1 MKKMRT
7 KYSLSVLFSFIL
19 PFIAIG
25 QPVGEIYTVGY
36 TYIDLQHEGSVDRT
50 VAIDG
55 WGNAHFCWSEGNYVP
70 SIRFNFFNSTNN
82 NFNWIG
88 GLNFSDMN
96 QSITGSIGLLNS
108 GRSVI
113 CYKGTT
119 VLEEVY
125 ITFAVDQIYSA
136 GAFLEHFV
144 PNNGM
149 YFEQPR
155 LAVDSRNWL
164 HALAYS
170 QRVGN
175 IRALYYNRSENNGLS
190 WLTEWTFVDSVRVTS
205 AALAASSTGK
215 VTLIWSH
222 PINPVFIS
230 PLENLNNDIYL
241 AESNDGETWDF
252 TNPVN
257 ITDFAN
263 GVHPKSDSI
272 RAYEDLSLLY
282 DSGAQLHI
290 VYTCAG
296 YWISGGHSN
305 TCPGSL
311 IYHFS
316 PNTGF
321 SQISGELAFGL
332 YPSSSRRYYD
342 RPSLGYYQSE
352 QELYCIWDQFADIS
366 DTSST
371 GRLNGEIYG
380 AYSVDMGESWSS
392 AVNLSNTPSPGDTA
406 GECQSEDY
414 PSLAAVVNDTL
425 HISYLLDR
433 EPGAINT
440 FQNDIKYQKIPVQ
453 EFKDL
458 VGVTPQPPLK
468 PPSDFAILSVYPNP
482 FNQSID
488 IRFEMR
494 DASPIELKI
503 YDVFGREVAAFD
515 TRHLT
520 LGENKVTW
528 ETEGMPS
535 GVYFVRLTANSYQL
549 SADGGQSLV
558 RKVVLLK

>member
-222 PINPVFIS
+222 PINPTYVS
-230 PLENLNNDIYL
+230 PLETLNNDIYL
-241 AESNDGETWDF
+241 AESTDGQTWDF
-252 TNPVN
+252 ANPEN
-257 ITDFAN
+257 ITDFEN
-263 GVHPKSDSI
+263 GVHPLSDSL
-272 RAYEDLSLLY
+272 RAYQDLSLLY
-282 DSGAQLHI
+282 DSANHLHI

-296 YWISGGHSN
+296 YWVSGGHAN
-305 TCPGSL
+305 TCAGSM
-311 IYHFS
+311 IYHYS
-316 PNTGF
+316 PNTDF
-321 SQISGELAFGL
+321 SKVTGALTNGL
-332 YPSSSRRYYD
+332 YPSFGRRYYD
-342 RPSLGYYQSE
+342 RPSIGYYQSE
-352 QELYCIWDQFADIS
+352 QEYYCIWDQFANQA
-366 DTSST
+366 DTSNM
-371 GRLNGEIYG
+371 GELNGELYG
-380 AYSVDMGESWSS
+380 AYSDDIGETWSTP
-392 AVNLSNTPSPGDTA
+392 VNLSNTPSPGVSI

-414 PSLAAVVNDTL
+414 PSLAKIVNDTL

-433 EPGAINT
+433 DPGYLNN
-440 FQNDIKYQKIPVQ
+440 FQCDIKYQKISVQ
-453 EFKDL
+453 EFKNL
-458 VGVTPQPPLK
+458 VGIFNNPLSAG
-468 PPSDFAILSVYPNP
+468 PSDFTLMKVYPNP
-482 FNQSID
+482 FNQALA
-488 IRFEMR
+488 IRFELSNV
-494 DASPIELKI
+494 SPYELII
-503 YDVFGREVAAFD
+503 YDINGRKVWRLATRISQLGTNEVVWNAD
-515 TRHLT
+515 VL
-520 LGENKVTW
+520 
-528 ETEGMPS
+528 PS
-535 GVYFVRLTANSYQL
+535 GVYFVKL
-549 SADGGQSLV
+549 SVDSGQSLV